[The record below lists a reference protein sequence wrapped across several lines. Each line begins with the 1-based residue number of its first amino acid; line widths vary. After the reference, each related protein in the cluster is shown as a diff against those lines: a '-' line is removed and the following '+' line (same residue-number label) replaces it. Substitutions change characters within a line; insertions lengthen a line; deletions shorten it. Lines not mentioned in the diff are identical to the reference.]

1 MNSAKCCAYYS
12 IPNLHKSRSFEQC
25 ISQNNNSNFS
35 PTYYTLTLL
44 QQSVSIS
51 LYLNVV
57 IILIKNANHVIG
69 LNCHCI
75 EFLHVDVFSDIT
87 SRSESV
93 LRCSVISRRTKYF
106 HCSEFS
112 PPPPVLKR
120 SMVKKD
126 PAMEFSHNFHGN
138 VTLNMEIAIWIC
150 MSLPPQCFGYREPN
164 PSKQK

>member
-12 IPNLHKSRSFEQC
+12 IPNFHKSRSCEQC

-106 HCSEFS
+106 HCSEF
-112 PPPPVLKR
+112 PPPPYSKDLWLKKTLLWNFR
-120 SMVKKD
+120 TISM
-126 PAMEFSHNFHGN
+126 E
-138 VTLNMEIAIWIC
+138 
-150 MSLPPQCFGYREPN
+150 MSL
-164 PSKQK
+164 